1 MQEYEINVTEVSKGI
16 LLIEAES
23 LDAALS
29 QADALFYEGAVNW
42 NNTDVSFNS

>member
-1 MQEYEINVTEVSKGI
+1 MYATLI
-16 LLIEAES
+16 LSQS

>member
-1 MQEYEINVTEVSKGI
+1 MQEYEIKVTEVSQGV

-29 QADALFYEGAVNW
+29 RADALFYEGAVSW
-42 NNTDVSFNS
+42 SNTDVSFKS